1 MLKEKTS
8 KIVPQ
13 NEKVSATKKKGEEE
27 ENIPITYRIYNSNIL
42 SSINSE
48 IDKRKI

>member
-1 MLKEKTS
+1 MKNYLQ
-8 KIVPQ
+8 P
-13 NEKVSATKKKGEEE
+13 KKGGGEE

-48 IDKRKI
+48 SDKRKI

>member
-1 MLKEKTS
+1 MKKY
-8 KIVPQ
+8 PQ
-13 NEKVSATKKKGEEE
+13 PKKRGKEE